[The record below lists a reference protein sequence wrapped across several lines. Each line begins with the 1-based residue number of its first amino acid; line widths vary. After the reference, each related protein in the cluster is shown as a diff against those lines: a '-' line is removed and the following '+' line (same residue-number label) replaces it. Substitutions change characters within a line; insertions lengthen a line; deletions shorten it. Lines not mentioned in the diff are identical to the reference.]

1 MADSIYR
8 SRIDQWLFMVFAIA
22 SLVAAGVC
30 VPLLLYGSWVE
41 WLLAAITLTIGMGL
55 PWWVMLT
62 TVYTV
67 TTGFL
72 DIRSGP
78 FHWQV
83 PLRQIHGVRRTR
95 SALSSPALSLDRL
108 KIDYSDARSIMI
120 SPEDAERFLA
130 DLRSRGVK
138 TV

>member
-1 MADSIYR
+1 MADSVYH

-22 SLVAAGVC
+22 SLLAVGAC

-41 WLLAAITLTIGMGL
+41 WLLAGLTVAAGIGL

-72 DIRSGP
+72 HIRSGP

-83 PLRQIHGVRRTR
+83 PLRQIHSIKRTR

-130 DLRSRGVK
+130 ELKSRGVQ
-138 TV
+138 TG